1 MSVSHWQAD
10 GTQPIEEVD
19 FLVIGAGIAGCMA
32 AYLAN
37 QAGHDVIITEATHLA
52 GGATG
57 RNAGFM
63 ITGLDTYYHRAVEKY
78 GEAVTREMWTISEET
93 HAYWHKFV
101 KIGDVPFKQVG
112 SLLLAESEA
121 EAKDLELA
129 IHALDQAG
137 IEAEYLSYDPL
148 GRGFQAAIRQKQDA
162 AIQPVKLA
170 QTILKESDARLIDNN
185 AVYAIR
191 QTKPDVVEVDTRLY
205 RFRARHV
212 LLCTNAYSP
221 LIDDFFTG
229 KVIPTRAQ
237 CLITEKLPQGT
248 LLNSL
253 GYSDYG
259 YMYYRDTFDGR
270 LLLGGARNRHKASE
284 NDTTEDRLNPIIQ
297 AALDDYL
304 ADKFKDVDVPVA
316 RRWTGIMG
324 FTPDGLPIVGKLPD
338 KSRVGFAVGFNGHGL
353 AMSAAIVERAV
364 DMLLTN
370 ASVGALDVQRLK

>member
-10 GTQPIEEVD
+10 GTQPIEHID

-32 AYLAN
+32 AYFAR
-37 QAGHDVIITEATHLA
+37 QAGHDVIITETTHLA

-78 GEAVTREMWTISEET
+78 GADVTREMWTISEET
-93 HAYWHKFV
+93 HAYWHEFV
-101 KIGDVPFKQVG
+101 KNGDVPFKQVG
-112 SLLLAESEA
+112 SLLLAESKA
-121 EAKDLELA
+121 EAHDLELA
-129 IHALDQAG
+129 IRALEDAG
-137 IEAEYLSYDPL
+137 IEAEYMNSDPL
-148 GRGFQAAIRQKQDA
+148 NRGFYAAIRQKQDA

-170 QTILKESDARLIDNN
+170 QTILAESGAQLIDNN

-191 QTKPDVVEVDTRLY
+191 QTQPDLVEVDTRQY
-205 RFRARHV
+205 RFRAKHV
-212 LLCTNAYSP
+212 LICTNAYSP
-221 LIDDFFTG
+221 LLDDFFVG

-270 LLLGGARNRHKASE
+270 LLLGGARNRHKESE
-284 NDTTEDRLNPIIQ
+284 NDTTEDRLNPVIQ
-297 AALDDYL
+297 SALDDYL
-304 ADKFKDVDVPVA
+304 TEKFADVEVPVA
-316 RRWTGIMG
+316 RRWSGIMG

-338 KSRVGFAVGFNGHGL
+338 KLRVGFAVGFNGHGL
-353 AMSAAIVERAV
+353 AMSAAVVERAV
-364 DMLLTN
+364 DMLLN
-370 ASVGALDVQRLK
+370 NSPVGALHVERLI